1 MNRIVRGK
9 SKKSSKKKKK
19 NKKKNGNNLKKK
31 RQQQHVPRYKMDAHI
46 NKDDQDDFSLLD
58 FPLKDIKEKVL

>member
-19 NKKKNGNNLKKK
+19 NKKKNGNNLKKNDNNNMFQGIK
-31 RQQQHVPRYKMDAHI
+31 WMHISIKMTKMILVCWIFH
-46 NKDDQDDFSLLD
+46 
-58 FPLKDIKEKVL
+58 